1 LCNKNSCADVQSS
14 ITIRIQALR
23 GVFIQNNNNND
34 KDVAISGDRNVIK
47 KAAEMALKYKD
58 LILELHRMWN
68 VKAEV
73 IPVIIGGGWD
83 HFKITQTEPEQR
95 DGDTRN

>member
-1 LCNKNSCADVQSS
+1 MKKSKILVCALVVMMMA
-14 ITIRIQALR
+14 IMAV
-23 GVFIQNNNNND
+23 GCANNNNND